1 MFEKDTEIFDLDEYD
16 DEDEK
21 KATLEQL
28 EWIPPSERV
37 NT

>member
-1 MFEKDTEIFDLDEYD
+1 MFEKDTEIFDLGG
-16 DEDEK
+16 EDEK
-21 KATLEQL
+21 EATLEQL